1 MKKILLHLLLSIIS
15 SQTIAAV
22 GDVYN
27 CQELSKVYSRAGG
40 GVMDGNKSLS
50 NFAFKREK
58 NKISFEYLPSLTV
71 TSSNKEE
78 FTAFNKDISSSVYD
92 YLTFKNGMYAYT
104 SNTFQYGTDTLLV
117 MSIIAKCKV
126 SKLY

>member
-1 MKKILLHLLLSIIS
+1 MNKLLLLLLLSIIS
-15 SQTIAAV
+15 NQSIAAV

-27 CQELSKVYSRAGG
+27 CKELSKVYTRAGD
-40 GVMDGNKSLS
+40 GVMDSKNSLS
-50 NFAFKREK
+50 DFAFKREK
-58 NKISFEYLPSLTV
+58 NTISFEYLPSLTV
-71 TSSNKEE
+71 TSSNEEE
-78 FTAFNKDISSSVYD
+78 FTAFNKDKSGTVYD

-104 SNTFQYGTDTLLV
+104 SKTFQYGSDTLLV

>member
-1 MKKILLHLLLSIIS
+1 MKKLLLLLLLSIIS
-15 SQTIAAV
+15 NQSIAAV

-27 CQELSKVYSRAGG
+27 CKELSKVYTRAGG
-40 GVMDGNKSLS
+40 GVMDGNNSLS
-50 NFAFKREK
+50 NFAFKRDK
-58 NKISFEYLPSLTV
+58 NSISFEDWPSLTV
-71 TSSNKEE
+71 TSSNEEE
-78 FTAFNKDISSSVYD
+78 FTAFNKDKSGTVYD

-104 SNTFQYGTDTLLV
+104 SKSFQYGYETLLV

>member
-1 MKKILLHLLLSIIS
+1 MKKLLLLLLLSIIS
-15 SQTIAAV
+15 NQSIAAV

-27 CQELSKVYSRAGG
+27 CKELSKVYTRAGG
-40 GVMDGNKSLS
+40 GVMDSKNSLS

-58 NKISFEYLPSLTV
+58 NTISFEYLPSLTV
-71 TSSNKEE
+71 TSSNEEE
-78 FTAFNKDISSSVYD
+78 FTAFNKDESGTVYD

-104 SNTFQYGTDTLLV
+104 SKTFQYGSDTLLV

>member
-1 MKKILLHLLLSIIS
+1 MLSIIS
-15 SQTIAAV
+15 IQALGGV

-50 NFAFKREK
+50 NFAFKRNK
-58 NKISFEYLPSLTV
+58 NSISFEDWPSLTV

-78 FTAFNKDISSSVYD
+78 FTAFNKDNSSSVYD

-104 SNTFQYGTDTLLV
+104 SKTFKYSDTLLV
-117 MSIIAKCKV
+117 MTIIAKCKV

>member
-1 MKKILLHLLLSIIS
+1 MKKILLTLLLSIIS
-15 SQTIAAV
+15 SHTIAAV

-50 NFAFKREK
+50 NFAFKRNK
-58 NKISFEYLPSLTV
+58 NSISFEYLPSLTV

-78 FTAFNKDISSSVYD
+78 FTASYKDNSSTVYD

-104 SNTFQYGTDTLLV
+104 SKTFQYGSDTLLIL
-117 MSIIAKCKV
+117 SIIAKCKV

>member
-1 MKKILLHLLLSIIS
+1 MRKLLITLLLSIIS
-15 SQTIAAV
+15 SHTIAAV

-78 FTAFNKDISSSVYD
+78 FTAFNKDKSGTYD
-92 YLTFKNGMYAYT
+92 YLTFKNGMYAST
-104 SNTFQYGTDTLLV
+104 SNTFQYGADTLLV